1 MAVVETITEILQQ
14 NALVSIALISIAV
27 ALTSTLVYKYF
38 TDQGLIKQVRD
49 DIKKYQDQIKA
60 HKGDQEKVMELH
72 KKVTDLNMQ
81 IMPQQFKPMLI
92 TIIPFLIIFWILS
105 TVFGQ
110 LVLIPTGTFHVPL
123 SSHETGLGWVG
134 TYVIFS
140 MIFTTIFRKA
150 LKVA

>member
-1 MAVVETITEILQQ
+1 MVIVETITEILQQ
-14 NALVSIALISIAV
+14 NALISIALISVVV

-38 TDQGLIKQVRD
+38 TDQNLIKQVRD

-60 HKGDQEKVMELH
+60 HKGNQEKIMELH

-81 IMPQQFKPMLI
+81 IMPQQFKPMFI
-92 TIIPFLIIFWILS
+92 TIVPFLIIFWILS
-105 TVFGQ
+105 NLFGSM
-110 LVLIPTGTFHVPL
+110 VLIQFPYHVPL

-134 TYVIFS
+134 VYVIFS
-140 MIFTTIFRKA
+140 MIFTTLFRKA